1 MSWFST
7 SGHEIPWFILLM
19 QAKGNL
25 TATTFLIHRTF
36 IGRRDGVIAP
46 PVKAKHMLLR
56 IMLAVSL
63 IALVNV
69 CSAQVTSGLSKEQL
83 LKEIKKVLP
92 DSTRQRY
99 YNQLGG
105 AYIDEAFRKS
115 EVIDSAFF
123 FLRKAVYLADSSN
136 MANNEITYQ
145 GLALLGM
152 AYIRNKEFGSGIKVF
167 DQVVNG
173 YRRKG
178 DKEKEADTRMSEASC
193 LSYFDVYPDIVEQNF
208 KSAFLLYTVCGR
220 AKKKID
226 VELEL
231 ANFYIQNNK
240 FFLAED
246 DLQLA
251 LKDTAK
257 NNFYRVPEIYCLLST
272 ASRYEGNFNKALKYA
287 FESVKS
293 LKSDGDSG
301 ILVGSY
307 GELALVYQELDQ
319 PESSV
324 YWYKK
329 CLDVR
334 AGIPTDRFT
343 YWTAYL
349 TTLQMIKANQTKQ
362 AFDLLRKLSSSY
374 PPVHV
379 DEKGSLSQSFAHCYN
394 ATRNYDKAEMYFL
407 DMLKQYDKGDKNGE
421 ILMIANYDIG
431 KFFATRQYYKRAKPY
446 LEKAAALSRFTT
458 ASREMDLHLL
468 LFKVDSAEGNFTAA
482 IQHQQKSKALSDSI
496 FTVTKNQ
503 QIEELLIQYQTEKK
517 DQNIRLL
524 EKESKL
530 QHTALVYAHQTRNW
544 LTGVAILFVIISGLL
559 IYNSRLKQRTNKKLQ
574 EQRTEIE
581 ENNYA
586 LQHLVKEKEW
596 LVREIHHRV
605 KNNFQMVMG
614 LLGSQS
620 EYLETNEA
628 IKAMTESQHRIQA
641 MSLIH
646 HKLYQSDNLSAINM
660 VHYIHDLVD
669 YLRDSFDI
677 RQSVLFKL
685 QIEPIEL
692 NLNYCIPVGLLL
704 NEAITNAIKYAFPKN
719 TRGEIT
725 ILFKRITGNELLLV
739 IRDNGVGLPS
749 SFDIS
754 RLGSLGLKL
763 MKGLSEDIDGVLTIN
778 SNGGTEIMIRFI
790 YDPERAN

>member
-1 MSWFST
+1 
-7 SGHEIPWFILLM
+7 
-19 QAKGNL
+19 
-25 TATTFLIHRTF
+25 
-36 IGRRDGVIAP
+36 
-46 PVKAKHMLLR
+46 MLLR
-56 IMLAVSL
+56 IILAGSL
-63 IALVNV
+63 ITFVNL
-69 CSAQVTSGLSKEQL
+69 CSAQVTSSLSKAQL
-83 LKEIKKVLP
+83 LKEIKRELP
-92 DSTRQRY
+92 DSMRQRY
-99 YNQLGG
+99 YNQLGE
-105 AYIDEAFRKS
+105 AYVAEAFRKND
-115 EVIDSAFF
+115 VIDSAFF
-123 FLRKAVYLADSSN
+123 FLRKSVYLVDSSN
-136 MANNEITYQ
+136 VADNEITRQ
-145 GLALLGM
+145 GLSLLGM
-152 AYIRNKEFGSGIKVF
+152 AYIRNKDFRSGIKVF
-167 DQVVNG
+167 DQVINSYKRTG
-173 YRRKG
+173 N
-178 DKEKEADTRMSEASC
+178 KEKEADTRMSEASC
-193 LSYFDVYPDIVEQNF
+193 LSYFDVFPDIVEQHF
-208 KSAFLLYTVCGR
+208 KSAFLLYTICG
-220 AKKKID
+220 KTKKIID
-226 VELEL
+226 AELEL

-246 DLQLA
+246 DLHLA
-251 LKDTAK
+251 LKDTIK

-287 FESVKS
+287 FKSVNS
-293 LKSDGDSG
+293 LKPDRDSD
-301 ILVGSY
+301 ILIICY
-307 GELALVYQELDQ
+307 GELGLVYQELDQ
-319 PESSV
+319 LESSI

-329 CLDVR
+329 CLEVR
-334 AGIPTDRFT
+334 TGIPTDRFA

-349 TTLQMIKANQTKQ
+349 TILQMIKANQTKQ

-379 DEKGSLSQSFAHCYN
+379 DEKASLSQSLAHCYN
-394 ATRNYDKAEMYFL
+394 AMHNYDKAEMYFF
-407 DMLKQYDKGDKNGE
+407 DMLKQYDKGDKNSE

-431 KFFATRQYYKRAKPY
+431 KFFATRQYYKKAKPY
-446 LEKAAALSRFTT
+446 LEKAAALSKYTT
-458 ASREMDLHLL
+458 ASREMDLHFL

-574 EQRTEIE
+574 EQRNEIE

-660 VHYIHDLVD
+660 AHYIHDLVD

-692 NLNYCIPVGLLL
+692 NLNYCIPMGLLL

-719 TRGEIT
+719 TKGEIT
-725 ILFKRITGNELLLV
+725 ILFKRVTGHELLLV
-739 IRDNGVGLPS
+739 IRDNGMGLPS

-754 RLGSLGLKL
+754 RLGTLGLKL

-778 SNGGTEIMIRFI
+778 SNGGAEIMIRFI